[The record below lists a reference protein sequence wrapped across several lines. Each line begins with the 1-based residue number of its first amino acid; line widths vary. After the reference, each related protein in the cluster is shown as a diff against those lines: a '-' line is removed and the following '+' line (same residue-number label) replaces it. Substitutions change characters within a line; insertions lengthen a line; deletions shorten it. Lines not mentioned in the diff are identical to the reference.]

1 MKEHIVQKL
10 LDIVQTILKNKGIDS
25 NDEIDLN
32 SPLQEHG
39 IGLGSIEILTLMSEI
54 ENQFK
59 VEIPEKFWGSQNF
72 QSLNDIVNFLH
83 GQN

>member
-1 MKEHIVQKL
+1 MKEDIVHKL

-59 VEIPEKFWGSQNF
+59 VEIPEKFPRNF
-72 QSLNDIVNFLH
+72 GEVRTFKV
-83 GQN
+83 